1 MDRDKKMSEFLH
13 SENFMDQLSARA
25 ELRAA
30 VRAPSRLKSR
40 VYSAL
45 MRAEAASGALASLSK
60 CRDSGGV
67 LCVWEKLVEI
77 APVGE
82 RAKSLNFCGVCH
94 ARVLGERFESPPI
107 YWSGCPY
114 AEFG

>member
-1 MDRDKKMSEFLH
+1 MSDFFY
-13 SENFMDQLSARA
+13 SENFMEQLSARV
-25 ELRAA
+25 ELRGA
-30 VRAPSRLKSR
+30 VKASSRLKSR

-60 CRDSGGV
+60 CRDAGRA

-114 AEFG
+114 VDFGKA